1 MLPDEFRDWGA
12 GEEEWHRVSA
22 NQQMDGSHGTGL
34 VQLNLDGMQRS
45 LHRQPRQVVQA
56 NSELPRSLLVV
67 SPDRPGSAAS
77 GPSDEEQEVVG
88 QTQRRPNTDRSCVVP
103 SSWTIKTKTW
113 GLRLLIEACLAEHEH
128 ETYNQE

>member
-1 MLPDEFRDWGA
+1 MFLQISRWTERGLCSSTWMGCKEAFIVSRDKSFKRIRSYHDPFWL
-12 GEEEWHRVSA
+12 
-22 NQQMDGSHGTGL
+22 SH
-34 VQLNLDGMQRS
+34 Q
-45 LHRQPRQVVQA
+45 
-56 NSELPRSLLVV
+56 

>member
-1 MLPDEFRDWGA
+1 MAAALLWLSASDTTHQQKVTVQGGWAPYSCCSMLPDEFRDWGA

-22 NQQMDGSHGTGL
+22 NQQMDGTGL

-67 SPDRPGSAAS
+67 SPVTR
-77 GPSDEEQEVVG
+77 
-88 QTQRRPNTDRSCVVP
+88 
-103 SSWTIKTKTW
+103 
-113 GLRLLIEACLAEHEH
+113 
-128 ETYNQE
+128 